1 MRAIPSSSRSGC
13 QAGLRGQGDRPAL
26 DAPATTSILSP
37 GQGRYPTVTCE
48 SNAIKLDFPAQE
60 IFEGLKKYWSI
71 YRRLSFADTDCS
83 HEIVF
88 YYCCRD
94 GKYNK
99 RSPNSSAAN
108 ETTDI
113 ALSRIII
120 AQVAP
125 PPPPGSHTSRIQVLQ
140 CIQTTTGIHLPH
152 LFHPT
157 LSPME
162 HWIP

>member
-1 MRAIPSSSRSGC
+1 M
-13 QAGLRGQGDRPAL
+13 
-26 DAPATTSILSP
+26 
-37 GQGRYPTVTCE
+37 TCE

-108 ETTDI
+108 ETTNI

-140 CIQTTTGIHLPH
+140 CIQTTTGIKVFQDDVMSLRDFIRIHIFLICHVYMHLM
-152 LFHPT
+152 
-157 LSPME
+157 PMLLNLCFFNKIG
-162 HWIP
+162 WMTQIFTASVSMLTNK